1 MVFEKIS
8 HCEPLLCLWEGREDP
23 AILPL
28 ADGIFHLF
36 VTLMAV
42 LLKELCSRTPEMSG
56 ECWVGPCESFFSSDA
71 F

>member
-1 MVFEKIS
+1 MAHKGKKVRRGKGQRTQWFLHVLSNCAMGFEKIS
-8 HCEPLLCLWEGREDP
+8 HCEPPLVFGWEGTEDP

-42 LLKELCSRTPEMSG
+42 L
-56 ECWVGPCESFFSSDA
+56 
-71 F
+71 